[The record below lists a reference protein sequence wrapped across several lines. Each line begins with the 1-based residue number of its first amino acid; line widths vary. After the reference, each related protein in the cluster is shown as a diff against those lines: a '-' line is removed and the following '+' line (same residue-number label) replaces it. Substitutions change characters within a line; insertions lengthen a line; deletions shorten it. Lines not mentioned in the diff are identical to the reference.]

1 MKSRK
6 PEARDPDLKSEAA
19 SGFFLPGTLIIGVDE
34 VGRGCLAGPVVAG
47 AAALDPSRLIQL
59 GFGFNGERPKESG
72 DHPLLRVRDSKLIPE
87 HEREPLALELASVI
101 SGFEVAEASVE
112 EIAELNIL
120 HASQLAMARAV
131 EFLER
136 KFGKRADRVWVD
148 GNRVPES
155 LRDRGTALVK
165 GDLKCLS
172 IAVASVF
179 AKVHR
184 DRLMS
189 ELEIR
194 YPGYGMSRHKG
205 YPTPAHQ
212 AAIREL
218 GATPVHRRGFK
229 GV

>member
-1 MKSRK
+1 MKSKK
-6 PEARDPDLKSEAA
+6 PEARDPDLRSEAA
-19 SGFFLPGTLIIGVDE
+19 SGFFLPDTLVIGVDE

-47 AAALDPSRLIQL
+47 AAALEPAVLFEL
-59 GFGFNGERPKESG
+59 GFSSDGMRPHGSG
-72 DHPLLRVRDSKLIPE
+72 KHPLLRVRDSKLIPE
-87 HEREPLALELASVI
+87 SEREPLARELTPWI
-101 SGFEVAEASVE
+101 KGFEVAESTVD
-112 EIAELNIL
+112 EIASLNIL

-131 EFLER
+131 VALER
-136 KFGKRADRVWVD
+136 KIGKRADRIWVD

-189 ELEIR
+189 ELDVT
-194 YPGYGMSRHKG
+194 YPGYGLSRHKG

>member
-1 MKSRK
+1 MKSK
-6 PEARDPDLKSEAA
+6 EPEARDPDLKSEAA
-19 SGFFLPGTLIIGVDE
+19 SGFFLPDTLVIGVDE
-34 VGRGCLAGPVVAG
+34 VGRGCLAGAVVAG
-47 AAALDPSRLIQL
+47 AAALDPAVLCGL
-59 GFGFNGERPKESG
+59 GFLSDGTRPAGSG
-72 DHPLLRVRDSKLIPE
+72 THPLLRVRDSKLIPE
-87 HEREPLALELASVI
+87 SEREPLALEIAPWI
-101 SGFEVAEASVE
+101 KGFEVAEASVE
-112 EIAELNIL
+112 EIASLNIL

-131 EFLER
+131 EALE
-136 KFGKRADRVWVD
+136 KKIGKRADRVWVD

-189 ELEIR
+189 ELDVA
-194 YPGYGMSRHKG
+194 YPGYGLARHKG

-218 GATPVHRRGFK
+218 GVTPVHRRGFK

>member
-1 MKSRK
+1 MKSKK

-19 SGFFLPGTLIIGVDE
+19 SGFFLPDILVIGVDE
-34 VGRGCLAGPVVAG
+34 VGRGCLAGAVVAG
-47 AAALDPSRLIQL
+47 AAALDPEVLCGL
-59 GFGFNGERPKESG
+59 GFSPDGARPSG
-72 DHPLLRVRDSKLIPE
+72 PGTHPLLRVRDSKLIPE
-87 HEREPLALELASVI
+87 SEREPLARELTPWI
-101 SGFEVAEASVE
+101 KGFEVAESSVE
-112 EIAELNIL
+112 EIASLNIL

-131 EFLER
+131 EALEKKIGR
-136 KFGKRADRVWVD
+136 RADRVWVD

-189 ELEIR
+189 ELEAS
-194 YPGYGMSRHKG
+194 YPGYGWSRHKG

-218 GATPVHRRGFK
+218 GVTPVHRRGFK

>member
-1 MKSRK
+1 MKSKK

-47 AAALDPSRLIQL
+47 AAALDPKILAEL
-59 GFGFNGERPKESG
+59 GFNESG
-72 DHPLLRVRDSKLIPE
+72 KRPAGLQDHPLLRVRDSKLIPE
-87 HEREPLALELASVI
+87 DEREPLSRELASVV
-101 SGFEVAEASVE
+101 SGFEVAEATVE
-112 EIAELNIL
+112 EISELNIL

-131 EFLER
+131 ESLER
-136 KFGKRADRVWVD
+136 KLGRRADRVWVD
-148 GNRVPES
+148 GNRVPEP
-155 LRDRGTALVK
+155 LRDRGAALVK

-194 YPGYGMSRHKG
+194 YPGYGLSRHKG

-212 AAIREL
+212 AAIREY
-218 GATPVHRRGFK
+218 GATPIHRRGFK

>member
-1 MKSRK
+1 MKSKK

-47 AAALDPSRLIQL
+47 AAALDPLLLRQIGFSMDGSRPGRSQ
-59 GFGFNGERPKESG
+59 

-87 HEREPLALELASVI
+87 EDREPLAHELAPQI
-101 SGFEVAEASVE
+101 SGYEVAEASVE
-112 EIAELNIL
+112 EIARLNIL
-120 HASQLAMARAV
+120 HASQLAMVRAV
-131 EFLER
+131 EALE
-136 KFGKRADRVWVD
+136 KKLGKRADRVWVD
-148 GNRVPES
+148 GNRVPEP
-155 LRDRGTALVK
+155 LRHRGTALVK
-165 GDLKCLS
+165 GDLKSLS

-189 ELEIR
+189 ELDIR
-194 YPGYGMSRHKG
+194 YPGYGLARHKG

-212 AAIREL
+212 SAIRKR
-218 GATPVHRRGFK
+218 GATPIHRRGFK